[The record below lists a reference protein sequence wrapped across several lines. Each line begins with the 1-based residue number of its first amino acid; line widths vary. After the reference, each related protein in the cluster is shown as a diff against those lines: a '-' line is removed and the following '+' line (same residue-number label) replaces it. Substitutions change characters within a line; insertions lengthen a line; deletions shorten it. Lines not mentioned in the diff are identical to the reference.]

1 MNFIIIML
9 LFYNT
14 LGFYGKNIMK
24 KLILTSLGIISIS
37 LLFLTFTKKESH
49 SSKNSI
55 DNNAIATKND
65 GSELKKNNLEKE
77 ALLISNIA
85 SNTLKKSAITS
96 EIPKEKE
103 KIEKERQYLAY
114 LNYRKEQYKVRER
127 KMSQYLTHQK
137 ELTHIREGGVKSKLR
152 REKRK
157 HEVRFQNQYK
167 STMMSQRQEHQERF
181 IEQKR
186 KIERRREH
194 MQSLKERQQ
203 LQTKYRGEL

>member
-1 MNFIIIML
+1 ML
-9 LFYNT
+9 FFYNT

-137 ELTHIREGGVKSKLR
+137 ELTHIREGGVKSKLQ

-167 STMMSQRQEHQERF
+167 YTMMSQRQEHQERF

>member
-1 MNFIIIML
+1 ML
-9 LFYNT
+9 FFYNT

-55 DNNAIATKND
+55 NNNAISTKND